1 MNININKR
9 TVLIVLLAL
18 LIFAPTSG
26 IVFGV
31 WGFAAS
37 LINWGFVI
45 LLGLGF
51 IAYKAVKSNTLREI
65 IGNQKDEEEVLW

>member
-9 TVLIVLLAL
+9 TVIIVLLAL

-26 IVFGV
+26 VIFGV
-31 WGFAAS
+31 WGFMS
-37 LINWGFVI
+37 GLINWGIVI

-51 IAYKAVKSNTLREI
+51 TAYKVVKSN